1 MAANFPIALKLNLE
15 TCYSHGLGRQ
25 VHHFGA
31 HVWKGP
37 QAWVNQHIFRVD
49 FSHNDF
55 DRDFLKLAL
64 NYNLTDYIEQA
75 QGGVGLAHIT
85 KAKLDQSF
93 LVHPPLPV
101 QRAIADLVARSEM
114 LRDSATSRLRNAR
127 RAAESFRRAVL
138 ITACS
143 GRLTVDW
150 REIHAPSEDAPALL
164 DRIEASRRAKLGR
177 RWRPIT
183 IEAEDSRTIP
193 TGWIW
198 TTPEQLLQSGRSIT
212 YGVIKLGPPV
222 SDGVPTLRSSDVR
235 WLRINAGNVKR
246 IGKEIADNYQRT
258 YLQGDEIL
266 VTVRGTLGGVALVPS
281 NMAGWNISREVA
293 CLPLFRMCLLR
304 TSSSRLPRSLERW
317 LSGVTKGVAYTGV
330 NIEDLKRCH
339 CRYLRSRSN
348 KRSCTEPRAHC
359 QLSMPCWH
367 ALTTDQEPSG
377 ARRRP
382 FSPRRSAA
390 SRLRRKRPLRL
401 TEVLCL
407 LPWPVDRGR

>member
-1 MAANFPIALKLNLE
+1 M
-15 TCYSHGLGRQ
+15 
-25 VHHFGA
+25 
-31 HVWKGP
+31 
-37 QAWVNQHIFRVD
+37 
-49 FSHNDF
+49 
-55 DRDFLKLAL
+55 
-64 NYNLTDYIEQA
+64 
-75 QGGVGLAHIT
+75 
-85 KAKLDQSF
+85 
-93 LVHPPLPV
+93 
-101 QRAIADLVARSEM
+101 
-114 LRDSATSRLRNAR
+114 
-127 RAAESFRRAVL
+127 
-138 ITACS
+138 
-143 GRLTVDW
+143 TVDW

-293 CLPLFRMCLLR
+293 CLPLVPDVFAPYLVLAIAEVASTLVEWGNEGCRLYWR
-304 TSSSRLPRSLERW
+304 QHRRSQAAATAATSDRGATR
-317 LSGVTKGVAYTGV
+317 
-330 NIEDLKRCH
+330 D
-339 CRYLRSRSN
+339 
-348 KRSCTEPRAHC
+348 RAPSHELHC
-359 QLSMPCWH
+359 QPSMPCWH